1 MNLIFLPI
9 RDIWFM
15 GRHRELA
22 EMATALA
29 NIRVS
34 QWQTIFSDRWQVT
47 TVLWNYSLDKSI
59 GEVSMRN
66 LYLALL
72 DYGCGTSSPEVVSL
86 PVPIGTELRCMVTSS
101 TTTVSYTH
109 LRAHETRHDLVC
121 R

>member
-86 PVPIGTELRCMVTSS
+86 PCLLYTSD
-101 TTTVSYTH
+101 
-109 LRAHETRHDLVC
+109 AADDLLCVDLGG